1 MVSMRAA
8 IQEFGRVEIDLTFLT
23 PTVSPRATIRRFWPT
38 VRPYRGRLAIVLVLA
53 MIGPLLDTLS
63 ISLYGRLVD
72 EVLVPQQLAMLAPIA
87 AAYVGLTVVG
97 GLLGFGRTYLS
108 AWITEHLLFDLR
120 TKLFAHLQTLPL
132 EFFERSRLG
141 DTVTRVTE
149 DIDELGEFLSTG
161 LADGVSHLLK
171 IVFYVGALFYL
182 DARLAMISLVVAPP
196 FWFLGR
202 MFATRVKAIAR
213 EQRARDGAVTA
224 IVEESLGNAPL
235 VQAYNGQ
242 AVATAS
248 FEEETRTVMV
258 AQLALERL
266 RAGYAPIVGLI
277 EVGGMLIVIGAGA
290 IDLAEGRITLGGLL
304 AFLAYLSQLYG
315 PVRGL
320 NHLWG
325 DAVATSAAAERVIE
339 LMDRQPSVAEP
350 AHPVPLGRAAGSVV
364 FEDVTYCYPGTEYE
378 ALSEV
383 SLELAP
389 GETLALVGQSGA
401 GKSTATRLLLRL
413 ADPSAG
419 RILIDGYDL
428 RDVSITDLRE
438 NVTVLPQ
445 EALFF
450 DVTVREAI
458 AYARPGVS
466 DREIVEA
473 AQAAGAHQ
481 FIKQLAQGY
490 DTRIGQRGRGLSGG
504 QRQRLAIARAL
515 LRDAPVLVLDEPT
528 TGLDDE
534 NAMQILESIRRL
546 MAGKTTIIVS
556 HDLHLVRQATRI
568 VVLDRGHVVE
578 EGSHD
583 VLISSDGL
591 YARLSLARQRDVKT
605 ARWQHDKSEEWEREA
620 GDESR
625 RGGVASPFSEARAAS

>member
-1 MVSMRAA
+1 MSLRAVIHHFA
-8 IQEFGRVEIDLTFLT
+8 RAEIGTTSLA
-23 PTVSPRATIRRFWPT
+23 PTLPPREVIRRFWPA
-38 VRPYRGRLAIVLVLA
+38 VRAYHGRLAIVLVLA
-53 MIGPLLDTLS
+53 MVGPLLDTLS

-72 EVLVPQQLAMLAPIA
+72 EVLVPRQLAMLAPIA

-97 GLLGFGRTYLS
+97 GLLGFGRSYLS
-108 AWITEHLLFDLR
+108 AWVTEHLLFDLR
-120 TKLFAHLQTLPL
+120 TGLFAHLQTLPL

-149 DIDELGEFLSTG
+149 DIDDLGGFLSTG

-182 DARLAMISLVVAPP
+182 DVRLAVISLVVAPP

-202 MFATRVKAIAR
+202 RFATRVKALAR

-235 VQAYNGQ
+235 IQSYNGQ
-242 AVATAS
+242 AGAVAS
-248 FEEETRTVMV
+248 FEQETRTVMV
-258 AQLALERL
+258 TQLALERL
-266 RAGYAPIVGLI
+266 RAGYAPLVSLI

-290 IDLAEGRITLGGLL
+290 IGLAEGRLTLGGLL

-325 DAVATSAAAERVIE
+325 EAVATSAAAERIIE
-339 LMDRQPSVAEP
+339 LMDRQPSVVEP
-350 AHPVPLGRAAGSVV
+350 MYPVPLGRAAGSIV
-364 FEDVTYCYPGTEYE
+364 FDGVSYRYPGTEHD

-383 SLELAP
+383 SFELLP

-413 ADPSAG
+413 DDPTAG
-419 RILIDGYDL
+419 RILLDGLDL
-428 RDVSITDLRE
+428 RDVSITGLRE

-466 DREIVEA
+466 DSEIVEVA
-473 AQAAGAHQ
+473 RAAGAHE
-481 FIKQLAQGY
+481 FIERLAHGY

-534 NAMQILESIRRL
+534 NATQILEAIRRL
-546 MAGKTTIIVS
+546 MVGKTTIIVS

-568 VVLDRGHVVE
+568 VVLERGHVAE
-578 EGSHD
+578 QGSHD
-583 VLISSDGL
+583 ALLSSDGL
-591 YARLSLARQRDVKT
+591 YARLARQRDGKT
-605 ARWQHDKSEEWEREA
+605 AIRQKGKTREWGREP
-620 GDESR
+620 GVESLR
-625 RGGVASPFSEARAAS
+625 DGVASPFSKARAAS